1 MCSLVAGLIGQTDE
15 DMLRSLEVTC
25 IKEDFM
31 QILGLAY
38 FDEKD
43 ETKAVRSLN
52 EKFHWLVIS

>member
-1 MCSLVAGLIGQTDE
+1 MHCLYSLAAGLIGQTDE

-43 ETKAVRSLN
+43 ETKSTKTN
-52 EKFHWLVIS
+52 QKY